1 MTVHFKAKLY
11 NTCATFCRRLLE
23 LNVPEAVA
31 TKARQALA
39 VCEGNPTDAFK
50 INYDPRNPF
59 DLCAKTFVPMYRGS
73 KTVSCPFTGAK
84 FVPEC
89 AGQISPLGN
98 VAKIGADASGLVIS
112 HTQVR

>member
-1 MTVHFKAKLY
+1 MLPAARKPRCLNKRVIESINPA
-11 NTCATFCRRLLE
+11 RLR
-23 LNVPEAVA
+23 
-31 TKARQALA
+31 ARAQVLS

-73 KTVSCPFTGAK
+73 KTVPCPFTCAK

-89 AGQISPLGN
+89 AGQISPLGE
-98 VAKIGADASGLVIS
+98 VAKIGADASGLVVS